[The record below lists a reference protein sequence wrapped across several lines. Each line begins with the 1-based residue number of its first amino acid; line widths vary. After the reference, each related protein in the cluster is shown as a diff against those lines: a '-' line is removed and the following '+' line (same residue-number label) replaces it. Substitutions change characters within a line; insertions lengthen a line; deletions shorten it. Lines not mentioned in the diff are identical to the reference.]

1 MQLSPQKRLDII
13 DALARG
19 TVPQAGLDA
28 LAVGMER
35 LRPGFDY
42 DLQRVAVGRAAFK
55 AVRGEYGS
63 GKTFALRWLIERARV
78 SGFAVTEV
86 QISESETPLHRLET
100 IYRRAVEHLSTDGS
114 PKAALRDIIGAW
126 FFQLESDVL
135 ATGSVDEN
143 DEAALQ
149 TAVQQQMEK
158 RLHHVAAVSPLFAA
172 ALRGY
177 HKALHVGDHATAE
190 GLLAFVAGQPHVAA
204 SIRRSAG
211 LKGEIDNDGAANALR
226 GLLHVMRDAGFQG
239 MVLVLDEVETLQRI
253 RTDYRDKGLNSLR
266 QLIDELDAG
275 RFPGLYLVVSGTPA
289 FFDGPMGAQR
299 LPPLA
304 QRLATD
310 FGATTEFD
318 NPLAIQVRL
327 SGFEVNGLVE
337 VGIRVRDIFA
347 NGTTEP
353 ERVLQRCDNAYLE
366 ELAQAVTQGFGG
378 KARVAPR
385 VFLKKLV
392 ADILQRIELFPTFD
406 PRQHYALTIQ
416 KNELN
421 ATERKAM
428 HPDDLELE
436 LEEHVE

>member
-1 MQLSPQKRLDII
+1 MYLSPQKRLDII

-28 LAVGMER
+28 LAVGIER
-35 LRPGFDY
+35 LRPGFEY
-42 DLQRVAVGRAAFK
+42 DLERVATGRAAFK

-63 GKTFALRWLIERARV
+63 GKTFALRWLTERARTR
-78 SGFAVTEV
+78 GFAVTEV
-86 QISESETPLHRLET
+86 QVSESETPLHRLET
-100 IYRRAVEHLSTDGS
+100 VYRRAVEHLSTEGS

-135 ATGSVDEN
+135 ATGTVDES

-149 TAVQQQMEK
+149 AAVLQQMEK

-177 HKALHVGDHATAE
+177 HKALHANDHATAE

-204 SIRRSAG
+204 SIRRTAG
-211 LKGEIDNDGAANALR
+211 LKGDIDNDGAANALR

-275 RFPGLYLVVSGTPA
+275 RFPGLYLVISGTPA

-304 QRLATD
+304 QRLSTD
-310 FGATTEFD
+310 FGPTTEFD
-318 NPLAIQVRL
+318 NPMAIQVRL
-327 SGFEVNGLVE
+327 SGFDVSGLVE

-347 NGTTEP
+347 SGASEP
-353 ERVLQRCDNAYLE
+353 ERVLQRCNNAYIE
-366 ELAQAVTQGFGG
+366 QLAQAVAKGFGG

-392 ADILQRIELFPTFD
+392 ADILQRIDLFPTFD
-406 PRQHYALTIQ
+406 PQQHYALTIQ

-421 ATERKAM
+421 AAERKAV
-428 HPDDLELE
+428 HPDELDLDI
-436 LEEHVE
+436 EENVE